1 MTCGYDGKHWAG
13 DKPKNIEE
21 YLEHNQVSP
30 FFCELTEEL
39 FTNLCVRIL
48 KLEQSSTGKA

>member
-39 FTNLCVRIL
+39 FINLCVRIL